1 MDDLPSAPEGS
12 ISEVEEEKVPSASTA
27 SEQREEGV
35 LTEHDG
41 DKAREI
47 EAAFADTQEQTKR
60 LKQEAHNEGKELAQ
74 RSQEVPQSPPQPV
87 QEVPKPDQKIPKPPT
102 PGDRQPEH
110 LQTQPEPQPEHP
122 QSPPKMRSLT
132 HLALTLS
139 QQREQLRA
147 ESKGEVK
154 KAA

>member
-1 MDDLPSAPEGS
+1 MDDLPSAPEGNN
-12 ISEVEEEKVPSASTA
+12 SEVEEEKVPSASTA

-87 QEVPKPDQKIPKPPT
+87 QEVPKPDQKITQPPT

-110 LQTQPEPQPEHP
+110 LQIQPE
-122 QSPPKMRSLT
+122 
-132 HLALTLS
+132 
-139 QQREQLRA
+139 QQREQQQMHPLTNSALVSSEQRAILREKMRA
-147 ESKGEVK
+147 ENGEVQ

>member
-1 MDDLPSAPEGS
+1 MDNTTAPEG

-60 LKQEAHNEGKELAQ
+60 LKQEAYNEGKESAQ
-74 RSQEVPQSPPQPV
+74 RAQEVPQPPPQSV
-87 QEVPKPDQKIPKPPT
+87 QEVPKPIASIENHTEGLGP
-102 PGDRQPEH
+102 
-110 LQTQPEPQPEHP
+110 QTQPEQQISPQTG
-122 QSPPKMRSLT
+122 SK
-132 HLALTLS
+132 LAIAGTVF
-139 QQREQLRA
+139 QQERAILREKLRA
-147 ESKGEVK
+147 ENGKVK

>member
-1 MDDLPSAPEGS
+1 MDNTTAPEG

-47 EAAFADTQEQTKR
+47 EAAFTKTEEWTDEVRQEARDEGAKLARETQETSK
-60 LKQEAHNEGKELAQ
+60 
-74 RSQEVPQSPPQPV
+74 PQQQHI
-87 QEVPKPDQKIPKPPT
+87 QEVPKPIAPIENHTEGLGP
-102 PGDRQPEH
+102 
-110 LQTQPEPQPEHP
+110 QTQPEQQIPPQTGSKLAIAGTVFQQERAILRE
-122 QSPPKMRSLT
+122 KMR
-132 HLALTLS
+132 
-139 QQREQLRA
+139 A
-147 ESKGEVK
+147 ENGEVK

>member
-1 MDDLPSAPEGS
+1 MDNTTAPEG

-87 QEVPKPDQKIPKPPT
+87 QEVPKPIAPIENHTEGLGP
-102 PGDRQPEH
+102 
-110 LQTQPEPQPEHP
+110 QTQPEPQPEHP